1 MENYFQIIFT
11 ESKILKINF
20 NFYFH
25 KQQKNI
31 FNKINQYLFIK
42 GQLKKNKNGNLQY
55 HYLLKY
61 TRVEERSR
69 KIRNFYLYQENIKY
83 SCN

>member
-1 MENYFQIIFT
+1 M
-11 ESKILKINF
+11 KINF

-55 HYLLKY
+55 DYLLKY
-61 TRVEERSR
+61 TRVDERSR
-69 KIRNFYLYQENIKY
+69 KIRNFYIYLENIKIFM
-83 SCN
+83 

>member
-1 MENYFQIIFT
+1 MIFT

-55 HYLLKY
+55 DYLLKY
-61 TRVEERSR
+61 TRVDERSR
-69 KIRNFYLYQENIKY
+69 KIRNFYIYLENIKIFM
-83 SCN
+83 

>member
-31 FNKINQYLFIK
+31 FNKINI
-42 GQLKKNKNGNLQY
+42 
-55 HYLLKY
+55 YLLKD
-61 TRVEERSR
+61 
-69 KIRNFYLYQENIKY
+69 N
-83 SCN
+83 

>member
-1 MENYFQIIFT
+1 MIFT

-55 HYLLKY
+55 DYLLKY
-61 TRVEERSR
+61 TRVDKRSG
-69 KIRNFYLYQENIKY
+69 KIRNFYIYLENIKIFM
-83 SCN
+83 

>member
-1 MENYFQIIFT
+1 MIFT

-55 HYLLKY
+55 DYLLKY

-69 KIRNFYLYQENIKY
+69 KIRNFYLYQENIKIFI
-83 SCN
+83 

>member
-1 MENYFQIIFT
+1 MIFT
-11 ESKILKINF
+11 KSKILKINF

-55 HYLLKY
+55 DYLLKY
-61 TRVEERSR
+61 TRVDERSR
-69 KIRNFYLYQENIKY
+69 KIRNFYIYLENIKIFM
-83 SCN
+83 

>member
-11 ESKILKINF
+11 ESKNIENYF

-31 FNKINQYLFIK
+31 FNKINI
-42 GQLKKNKNGNLQY
+42 
-55 HYLLKY
+55 YLLKD
-61 TRVEERSR
+61 
-69 KIRNFYLYQENIKY
+69 N
-83 SCN
+83 

>member
-1 MENYFQIIFT
+1 MIFK

-42 GQLKKNKNGNLQY
+42 EKMKKNKNENLQY